1 MRQILAIALL
11 AALTPASGWAQDA
24 APSAAEG
31 PLAPFAWM
39 DGRWRGEARFLTER
53 GFESF
58 TQTERSGEMLGGRI
72 RVVEG
77 KGYDATGAVAFNAF
91 GIIAPAEGG
100 GYEMRS
106 WTLERA
112 GTFPVKVDGTTVSWE
127 FPAGPGAIVRYEAG
141 LVDGKWVEVG
151 HRLVEGRPPFEIMRM
166 ELTRI
171 GDNDWPAAGGVE
183 AK

>member
-11 AALTPASGWAQDA
+11 AALTPASGWAQGA
-24 APSAAEG
+24 APRAAEG

-77 KGYDATGAVAFNAF
+77 KGYDASGAVAFNAF

-112 GTFPVKVDGTTVSWE
+112 GTFPVEVDGTTVSWE

-171 GDNDWPAAGGVE
+171 GDNDWPGAGGVE

>member
-112 GTFPVKVDGTTVSWE
+112 GTFPVKVDRATVSWE

>member
-24 APSAAEG
+24 APSATEA

-53 GFESF
+53 GFETF

-112 GTFPVKVDGTTVSWE
+112 GSFPVTK
-127 FPAGPGAIVRYEAG
+127 
-141 LVDGKWVEVG
+141 
-151 HRLVEGRPPFEIMRM
+151 
-166 ELTRI
+166 
-171 GDNDWPAAGGVE
+171 
-183 AK
+183 